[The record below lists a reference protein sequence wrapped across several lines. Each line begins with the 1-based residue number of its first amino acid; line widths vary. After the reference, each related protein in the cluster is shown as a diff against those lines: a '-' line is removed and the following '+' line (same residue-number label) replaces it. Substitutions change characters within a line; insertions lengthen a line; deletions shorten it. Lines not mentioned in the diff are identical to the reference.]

1 MLVVVPS
8 THVRELTRLIFLKM
22 AAPGVYVKQLR
33 ANVRR
38 MLILSAFLILF
49 YLYSFINASVYRQ
62 CDDLVQIGD
71 QRQGQISRMIAG
83 TLLSYVSEQE
93 TTLLSVWKEV
103 NVSIDDY
110 EWFPDNAT
118 IFLGPTLKHSLY
130 SFRIHYPLINMTEE
144 YYLSGPWQRR
154 EEKSRSIQDWITMM
168 LGIVLLFVVI
178 LSVVV
183 FIIYVLLVFCVI
195 FLTKYE

>member
-8 THVRELTRLIFLKM
+8 THVREFTRLIFFKM
-22 AAPGVYVKQLR
+22 ASPVHVKQLR

-38 MLILSAFLILF
+38 ILILCSFLILF
-49 YLYSFINASVYRQ
+49 YLDSFINASVHIH

-71 QRQGQISRMIAG
+71 QRQGQISRKIAG

-93 TTLLSVWKEV
+93 TTLLSVWKEI
-103 NVSIDDY
+103 NVSIEDY
-110 EWFPDNAT
+110 EWFADNAT
-118 IFLGPTLKHSLY
+118 IFLRPTLKHSLY

-168 LGIVLLFVVI
+168 LVAVLLFVMI
-178 LSVVV
+178 LSIVV
-183 FIIYVLLVFCVI
+183 FIIYTLLLIGVV